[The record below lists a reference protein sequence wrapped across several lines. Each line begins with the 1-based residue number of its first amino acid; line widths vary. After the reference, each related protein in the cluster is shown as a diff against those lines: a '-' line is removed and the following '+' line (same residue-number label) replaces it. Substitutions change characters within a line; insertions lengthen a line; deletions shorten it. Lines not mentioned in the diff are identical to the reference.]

1 MGAGPAGIRLSTR
14 TFRPALFSWK
24 TLPKDLHAPRALGWG
39 GVGAEVSGQ
48 SEASATGWEP
58 PTAGVPDPQ
67 DRLAVA
73 TR

>member
-1 MGAGPAGIRLSTR
+1 MGGGPAGIRLSTR
-14 TFRPALFSWK
+14 TFRPTLFSWK
-24 TLPKDLHAPRALGWG
+24 TLPRDFHTPREQGWG

-58 PTAGVPDPQ
+58 PTAGVMAPQ